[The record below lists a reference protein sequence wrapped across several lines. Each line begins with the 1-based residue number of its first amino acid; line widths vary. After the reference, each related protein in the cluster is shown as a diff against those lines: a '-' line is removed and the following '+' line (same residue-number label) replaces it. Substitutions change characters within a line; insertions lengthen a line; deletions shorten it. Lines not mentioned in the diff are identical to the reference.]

1 MIRKAPQYLTYFFI
15 VISVK
20 RVADYIA
27 ISLSVPYMG
36 WPFAIGIAFGV
47 YLGMYYQGEEKT
59 QRAGKQ
65 AAWMFIIVDLIFN
78 EFEIINSLSAAQL
91 VANDSNFLGIGHQ
104 YLTYGNQLAALLFG
118 AIPTLAVAFLGRL
131 QNSAD
136 DHWKGRI
143 TNTQRIANALAK
155 SLANATGAIAVRFEA
170 FAYGVQ
176 KTASPPS
183 NSVPASDGQV
193 IITATPKKW
202 KQLTSEDVAFI
213 TVNGRGQIALRYG
226 ISDGAAGNWK
236 RDILAGKG
244 PFASAKKLPE
254 NAVK

>member
-27 ISLSVPYMG
+27 LSLSVPYMG
-36 WPFAIGIAFGV
+36 WPFAIGIAFGIYV
-47 YLGMYYQGEEKT
+47 GMWYQGEETTK
-59 QRAGKQ
+59 RAGRQ
-65 AAWMFIIVDLIFN
+65 AAWMFILVDLVFN

-91 VANDSNFLGIGHQ
+91 VANDSNFLGIGHKW
-104 YLTYGNQLAALLFG
+104 LTYGNQASAVLFG

-136 DHWKGRI
+136 QHWKGKI
-143 TNTQRIANALAK
+143 TNSQRIANAFSK
-155 SLANATGAIAVRFEA
+155 SLANITGAIAIKFEA
-170 FAYGVQ
+170 FAYKDGKSASQPSAGVP
-176 KTASPPS
+176 T
-183 NSVPASDGQV
+183 VDGQ
-193 IITATPKKW
+193 IITPATPKKW
-202 KQLTSEDVAFI
+202 KQLTADDVAFI
-213 TVNGRGQIALRYG
+213 SVNGRGQIATRYG

-244 PFASAKKLPE
+244 PFQSAKKLPE